1 MADAICYIFDVISF
15 FLMWKCQN
23 IKNKLF
29 IYILNDLKNFNES
42 FQERLDL

>member
-1 MADAICYIFDVISF
+1 MPFVICDAISF

-29 IYILNDLKNFNES
+29 IYIPNYLKNLITRALLSLKN
-42 FQERLDL
+42 DP

>member
-1 MADAICYIFDVISF
+1 MPFVICDAISF

-29 IYILNDLKNFNES
+29 IYISNDLKNSDES